1 MAFRKL
7 KYYTNNLV
15 SIDPRIESNWSINS
29 TSCVLTITPYTTFKE
44 LIYNDP
50 AGISNTRML
59 GLVSSQSRNE
69 IINVTTHYDIGNKNP
84 IFIPGKMMGQI
95 NLNSGM
101 MESINLL
108 GGIYETLLTAFER
121 KYQNKFHNLREKI
134 LNIPKLNTTYFED
147 SNTIPLENRD
157 PNAAVAQTPQADNTL
172 LDVDSSTSDGA
183 ILMSLSDIRTR
194 LKFGLSL
201 IIFQSEKRIQ
211 SDVKYETLLGQDIV
225 TPLETRQNF
234 ADNIVPTNTSG
245 GGISQLGS
253 KVNYR
258 ILSGIF
264 LENCIIN
271 NYSMGMES
279 NSQISS
285 PIESISIMYS
295 SASNIKSNLLK
306 SE

>member
-15 SIDPRIESNWSINS
+15 SIDPRIDQSWCVNS

-69 IINVTTHYDIGNKNP
+69 MINVSTHYDIGNKNP
-84 IFIPGKMMGQI
+84 IFIPGKMAGQI

-101 MESINLL
+101 MESVNLL

-134 LNIPKLNTTYFED
+134 LNIPKLNTTYYED
-147 SNTIPLENRD
+147 SNTIPLDKRD
-157 PNAAVAQTPQADNTL
+157 PNAAIAQTSQADGAI
-172 LDVDSSTSDGA
+172 LDADSSTSDGA

-194 LKFGLSL
+194 LRFGLSL

-211 SDVKYETLLGQDIV
+211 SDVDYDTLLGQNIID
-225 TPLETRQNF
+225 PLETRQNF
-234 ADNIVPTNTSG
+234 ADNIVPGSGSASG
-245 GGISQLGS
+245 GLSSPQI
-253 KVNYR
+253 NYR

-271 NYSMGMES
+271 NYTMGMES

-285 PIESISIMYS
+285 PIESVSILYS
-295 SASNIKSNLLK
+295 SASNIKSNLLRP
-306 SE
+306 E